1 MRMAAHCN
9 PELQLESGSGR
20 FPRVPAADLP
30 SPSGLEVPWH
40 TGPAWRQDLHLF
52 SYRGCHILVD
62 VNSGAVHL
70 LDAAAAAVVAALQ
83 EANGDASRA
92 LALCEPAVQAR
103 ALAEIMEE
111 LAALYREGSLL
122 APSPQADPQQVAAPL
137 LKALC
142 LHVAHDCNLRC
153 RYCFAGTGRFGGRR
167 QLMDATTGKAAV
179 DYLISS
185 SGAQRFLEM
194 DFFGGEPLLNFT
206 MVKEVTAYA
215 RARAR
220 AAGKEISFTLTTNG
234 MLLEPEVEGFLNQ
247 EGFQV
252 VLSLDG
258 RPEVHDRMR
267 PQAGGQ
273 GSYAAVLPRMQR
285 LVRSRQGENYYIR
298 GTYTAFN
305 QDFTQDVMAL
315 LEAGFRR
322 LSLEPVVAPAGV
334 PYALTPEHVGA
345 LCREYDRLV
354 DLYLEYQQRKDP
366 FLFFHFQVDLAQG
379 PCLPKRLAGCGA
391 GYQYLA
397 VTPAGDLYPCH
408 QLVHEPEFYLGGVHQ
423 GILFP
428 QRQEEFR
435 RVNVLAQAPCR
446 ECWARFYCGG
456 GCRANAWH
464 VNGALGR
471 PDPLGC
477 ELEKKRLECAI
488 YLQI

>member
-1 MRMAAHCN
+1 M
-9 PELQLESGSGR
+9 L
-20 FPRVPAADLP
+20 
-30 SPSGLEVPWH
+30 
-40 TGPAWRQDLHLF
+40 
-52 SYRGCHILVD
+52 D

-70 LDAAAAAVVAALQ
+70 LDEEAATVVAALQ
-83 EANGDASRA
+83 EAEGDVFRA
-92 LALCEPAVQAR
+92 FALCGHMVGAGTFS
-103 ALAEIMEE
+103 EIMEE
-111 LAALYREGSLL
+111 LAGLYRTGTLL
-122 APSPQADPQQVAAPL
+122 APGPEAGTGRAAAPL

-167 QLMDATTGKAAV
+167 QLMDAATGKAAV
-179 DYLISS
+179 DYLIRA
-185 SGAQRFLEM
+185 SGDHGFLEI
-194 DFFGGEPLLNFT
+194 DFFGGEPLLNFAV
-206 MVKEVTAYA
+206 VKEITAYA
-215 RARAR
+215 RARAGE
-220 AAGKEISFTLTTNG
+220 AGKRISFTLTTNG
-234 MLLEPEVEGFLNQ
+234 MLLEPEVEDFLNR

-258 RPEVHDRMR
+258 RPHVHDRMR
-267 PQAGGQ
+267 PQPGGQ
-273 GSYAAVLPRMQR
+273 GSYASVLPRMQR
-285 LVRSRQGENYYIR
+285 LVRSRGGENYYIR

-305 QDFTQDVMAL
+305 QDFSQDVMAI

-322 LSLEPVVAPAGV
+322 LSLEPVVAPVGA
-334 PYALTPEHVGA
+334 PYALAVRHVTA

-354 DLYLEYQQRKDP
+354 DLYLEYRRRGDP
-366 FLFFHFQVDLAQG
+366 FQFFHFQLDLTQG

-408 QLVHEPEFYLGGVHQ
+408 QLVHESEFYLGNVRQ

-428 QRQEEFR
+428 ERQEEFR
-435 RVNVLAQAPCR
+435 RVNVLEQDTCR
-446 ECWARFYCGG
+446 VCWARFYCGG

-464 VNGALGR
+464 ANGEIGR

-488 YLQI
+488 YLQVCPENGD